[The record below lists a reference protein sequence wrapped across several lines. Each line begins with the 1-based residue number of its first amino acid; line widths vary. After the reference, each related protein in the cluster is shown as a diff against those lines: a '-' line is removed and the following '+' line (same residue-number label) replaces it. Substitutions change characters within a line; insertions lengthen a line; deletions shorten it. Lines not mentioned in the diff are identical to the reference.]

1 MWVNLSP
8 ALAPLKSSLR
18 LAGRVLVA
26 RPGDQAAARDMSD
39 NEDVQL
45 PIPSRSTGVYASGV
59 NSLRSG
65 RGGTAGAAAAAGRS
79 SRKVVEGLRSASTR
93 RLNYSSFTSNGS
105 NKGINGE
112 NTGGSATAGSIAG
125 PGRGGGGG
133 TQSKS
138 CSACGIQFTWRMRRH
153 HCRGCK
159 KVRLRLFY
167 IVGGACGRAHH
178 HHRGVGVSWVGV

>member
-1 MWVNLSP
+1 MLCFWAHP
-8 ALAPLKSSLR
+8 KSSSRAPCRRSLPGS
-18 LAGRVLVA
+18 AGRA
-26 RPGDQAAARDMSD
+26 IAAQAAGHDMSD

-45 PIPSRSTGVYASGV
+45 PIPSRTTGVYASGV

-65 RGGTAGAAAAAGRS
+65 RGGTAGAGRS
-79 SRKVVEGLRSASTR
+79 SRKVVEGLRNASSR

-112 NTGGSATAGSIAG
+112 NTDGSATGSIAG
-125 PGRGGGGG
+125 GGRGGGGG

-159 KVRLRLFY
+159 KV
-167 IVGGACGRAHH
+167 GR
-178 HHRGVGVSWVGV
+178 VWCPL

>member
-1 MWVNLSP
+1 MKIAVCRYAACWGEVLRSCVQQVRD
-8 ALAPLKSSLR
+8 R
-18 LAGRVLVA
+18 LACPIRVGADEEAGR
-26 RPGDQAAARDMSD
+26 GMSD

-45 PIPSRSTGVYASGV
+45 PIPSRTTGVYASGV
-59 NSLRSG
+59 SSLRSG
-65 RGGTAGAAAAAGRS
+65 RGGTAGAGRS
-79 SRKVVEGLRSASTR
+79 SRKVVEGLRTASSR

-105 NKGINGE
+105 NKGMNGE
-112 NTGGSATAGSIAG
+112 NTDGSATGSIAG

-159 KVRLRLFY
+159 KVGVTQCFACRRANRRL
-167 IVGGACGRAHH
+167 
-178 HHRGVGVSWVGV
+178 

>member
-1 MWVNLSP
+1 
-8 ALAPLKSSLR
+8 
-18 LAGRVLVA
+18 
-26 RPGDQAAARDMSD
+26 MSD
-39 NEDVQL
+39 SEDVQL
-45 PIPSRSTGVYASGV
+45 PIPSRTTGVYASGV
-59 NSLRSG
+59 NSLRSAG
-65 RGGTAGAAAAAGRS
+65 RGGTAGAAGRS
-79 SRKVVEGLRSASTR
+79 SRKVVEGLRSASSR

-112 NTGGSATAGSIAG
+112 NNTEGSATGSFAA

-159 KVRLRLFY
+159 KV
-167 IVGGACGRAHH
+167 GRALESPPLGLAR
-178 HHRGVGVSWVGV
+178 HRLVGWFANRGWVFPCVG